1 MEIILEGKKPPSS
14 LSLFSLPSNSVI
26 QFSLVQTSS
35 QPEITGEKEKRKVLA
50 KLIGF
55 EGSYLRFEGEAII
68 EKIENNQVIE
78 RIVEDSAVWELMYFG
93 KACADKRY
101 KEK

>member
-1 MEIILEGKKPPSS
+1 MSVIDVEIILEGKKPPSS

-55 EGSYLRFEGEAII
+55 VSSIMH
-68 EKIENNQVIE
+68 K
-78 RIVEDSAVWELMYFG
+78 W
-93 KACADKRY
+93 
-101 KEK
+101 